1 MLSNQNVQ
9 TKFKSIIKNI
19 AFMTNFNPAS
29 TSDKYIHYLKIDPMA
44 EQLQLLGVL
53 IR

>member
-1 MLSNQNVQ
+1 
-9 TKFKSIIKNI
+9 
-19 AFMTNFNPAS
+19 MTNFKPAS